1 MPGKVVN
8 PASLSAG
15 DDEKPME
22 EADTAVKQEANSI
35 MKKYGLKGL
44 PKMVNAFTLVRAAS
58 RNAALA
64 RRLAT
69 RSVPADLWRAQYSK
83 VNRRETVLST
93 DFVEGNKEVAKMYA
107 RNAPYGCSRDAPV
120 SLAALLTCVARRWK
134 QLSEAERDQY
144 KREAEILRGASR
156 GDQNNREGFAKRL
169 SRRMASKMR
178 KFVTEEQAII
188 LGKRRR
194 VATLTIGATVDT
206 MGADHGALLIP
217 DMAQNIRPDDA
228 RKLDSIVSTLRTT
241 LITALQHM
249 MEDEEKRAGSP
260 PPQAAQAGIPQPPP
274 PTVLPSAP
282 TVLPGLEPQS
292 QPQAPRPE

>member
-1 MPGKVVN
+1 VLPPRTGMPAAVVPMPTLPAEGVMAGKVVN

-15 DDEKPME
+15 DDDKPMGDE
-22 EADTAVKQEANSI
+22 PDTAVKQEANSI

-44 PKMVNAFTLVRAAS
+44 PKMVNAFTL
-58 RNAALA
+58 
-64 RRLAT
+64 
-69 RSVPADLWRAQYSK
+69 YSK

-93 DFVEGNKEVAKMYA
+93 DFVEGNKEVAKM
-107 RNAPYGCSRDAPV
+107 
-120 SLAALLTCVARRWK
+120 WK

-249 MEDEEKRAGSP
+249 MEDEEKRSGSP
-260 PPQAAQAGIPQPPP
+260 PPQASAPGMPQPPP

-282 TVLPGLEPQS
+282 TVLPGLEPQAAAAS
-292 QPQAPRPE
+292 RADQ